1 MNRRVLSALLGA
13 LSVCAAAVSVAA
25 PPQYA
30 VVDLGVDSVPGTGL
44 LVIRQSIQSPRQD
57 LPSSGGTNCQFG
69 NVVNHVYVEFD
80 SVAIGDT
87 CAAPIGQHAAKW
99 TFAGGQWNLTDLG
112 TLPGSHPDIWGDYS
126 VATDYNTAGDIVG
139 TSQSTYSTLNIGYP
153 YVADHGFIYNNGQ
166 WTDLIPIAGPY
177 YFSSASGVNA
187 SREVVGSTNTISSV
201 TGETLNR
208 AFIYIDGKM
217 YNLTFYLVGGP
228 TVLLTNATG
237 IDCQGNIGATGTP
250 AGSVIEHHYLL
261 IRQGPARTS
270 CPK

>member
-1 MNRRVLSALLGA
+1 MNGIVW
-13 LSVCAAAVSVAA
+13 
-25 PPQYA
+25 
-30 VVDLGVDSVPGTGL
+30 
-44 LVIRQSIQSPRQD
+44 
-57 LPSSGGTNCQFG
+57 NE
-69 NVVNHVYVEFD
+69 VYVEF
-80 SVAIGDT
+80 SNFAVGATCVA
-87 CAAPIGQHAAKW
+87 PLGQHAATW
-99 TFAGGQWNLTDLG
+99 TSSGGQSKLTDLG
-112 TLPGSHPDIWGDYS
+112 TLPGSHPDTGGDFS

-139 TSQSTYSTLNIGYP
+139 TSQSAYFTNNIGNP

-166 WTDLIPIAGPY
+166 WTDLIPIAGPN

-250 AGSVIEHHYLL
+250 AGSVYVHDYLL
-261 IRQGPARTS
+261 VRQGPARTS